1 MHRISNRLLA
11 LALIVALGS
20 AAVVLSLLQI
30 QRLRAQALVA
40 ENARQ
45 RIEQL
50 DNTIAMEGANLEGF
64 VRDDSYWDD
73 MVRFIAHPDAGWAD
87 DNITQSLPTFAAHAA
102 WIYRMDDSPVYSATD
117 TSPAGQRL
125 AGLAMPEWR
134 VSFGDARFAHFYV
147 NTPAG
152 LTEVR
157 GATVHPYSDPERKGE
172 PAGYLYAARVWTPC
186 YVAMLA
192 HASGAQLSLT
202 PAAGNEQSSDN
213 WDERTGAITLTR
225 ALTGSSGAPRAVL
238 LAGYVFSGMRVFNH
252 TSQVMTLLFVAYA
265 LLTLG
270 VLFWYLYR
278 WVTRPLQLVT
288 DSLCREDKDSIR
300 RLQRNPTEFGRI
312 GQLMQEFVDQKARL
326 VQEVSQREK
335 AETAL
340 RANEERYRTVVENAN
355 EAIVVLQDG
364 DIKFANP
371 RASELTGFT
380 LDEFKHMP
388 FLKIVHPDDRQMVA
402 ANYQRRLEGERTES
416 AYPLRLIAKGG
427 RMMWAETRGS
437 LINWEGRPASL
448 SFLADITER
457 KRAEAELEKSN
468 GQLAA
473 SNEQLVESNRQR
485 RELFD
490 LVVLHDFGTPL
501 TVMQG
506 YIDLLTDGLF
516 GELSEG
522 QRKVIATLAARL
534 KELNSVRDRVMEASG
549 LDSGSI
555 TLAPEMVDVQA
566 LVKTSIQAIEGYAR
580 DRGIELTSSVPE
592 VQARCD
598 PRRMQQAV
606 DNFLLSA
613 LKYAGSA
620 QQLEVSAS
628 ILGPELFLWFR
639 DKGGSA
645 RPINPATAESGT
657 DLRFAT
663 GIELA
668 LARAIIEAHKGRV
681 FVESKSRHAMSIG
694 FSVPLSAD
702 PDARPEPKVAR
713 EEPAESARTL
723 PNMRQG
729 ALAGVGKS
737 EV

>member
-1 MHRISNRLLA
+1 MHRIGNRLLT
-11 LALIVALGS
+11 LTLIVAVGS
-20 AAVVLSLLQI
+20 AAVVVGLLYV
-30 QRLRAQALVA
+30 QRLRARELMA

-45 RIEQL
+45 RNDQL
-50 DNTIAMEGANLEGF
+50 DITLTMDGKNLEGF
-64 VRDDSYWDD
+64 VRDCTYWDD

-87 DNITQSLPTFAAHAA
+87 ENITQSLPTFAANAA
-102 WIYRMDDSPVYSATD
+102 WVYRMDDTPVQFVTD
-117 TSPAGQRL
+117 TSTAGKRL
-125 AGLAMPEWR
+125 AGLAMPGWR
-134 VSFGDARFAHFYV
+134 PSFGDARFAHFYM

-157 GATVHPYSDPERKGE
+157 GATVHPYSDPEGARE
-172 PAGYLYAARVWTPC
+172 PAGYMYVARVWTPDHI
-186 YVAMLA
+186 ATLA
-192 HASGAQLSLT
+192 NASGAELSLS
-202 PAAGNEQSSDN
+202 PAAGDAQPRDN
-213 WDERTGAITLTR
+213 WNEHTGAITLTR
-225 ALTGSSGAPRAVL
+225 ILNNSSGAPRAVL
-238 LAGYVFSGMRVFNH
+238 TAGYVFYGMRVFNR
-252 TSQVMTLLFVAYA
+252 TSQIMILLFVAYS

-326 VQEVSQREK
+326 VEEVDQREK

-340 RANEERYRTVVENAN
+340 RANEERYRNVVENAN

-380 LDEFKHMP
+380 LDEFKHIP

-402 ANYQRRLEGERTES
+402 QNYQRRLQGVTTES
-416 AYPLRLIAKGG
+416 AYTLRLTTKEG

-437 LINWEGRPASL
+437 RIDWEGRPASL
-448 SFLADITER
+448 SFLTDITER
-457 KRAEAELEKSN
+457 KQAEAELAKSN

-473 SNEQLVESNRQR
+473 SNEQLVNLNRQR

-490 LVVLHDFGTPL
+490 LVVMHDFGTPL

-506 YIDLLTDGLF
+506 YIDLLSDGLF

-522 QRKVIATLAARL
+522 QRKVIATIAARL
-534 KELNSVRDRVMEASG
+534 KELNSVRDRVLEVSG

-555 TLAPEMVDVQA
+555 TLSPEMVDIGA

-580 DRGIELTSSVPE
+580 DRGIELTSSVPD
-592 VQARCD
+592 VRARCD

-620 QQLEVSAS
+620 KQLEVSAS
-628 ILGPELFLWFR
+628 ILGAELFLWFR
-639 DKGGSA
+639 DKGTVA

-668 LARAIIEAHKGRV
+668 LARAIVEAHKGRV
-681 FVESKSRHAMSIG
+681 FVESKSRHEMSIG
-694 FSVPLSAD
+694 FSVPLAAE
-702 PDARPEPKVAR
+702 PDARPEPVAVR
-713 EEPAESARTL
+713 ENPEESVRSL
-723 PNMRQG
+723 PVMRQG
-729 ALAGVGKS
+729 ALAGAGAG
-737 EV
+737 